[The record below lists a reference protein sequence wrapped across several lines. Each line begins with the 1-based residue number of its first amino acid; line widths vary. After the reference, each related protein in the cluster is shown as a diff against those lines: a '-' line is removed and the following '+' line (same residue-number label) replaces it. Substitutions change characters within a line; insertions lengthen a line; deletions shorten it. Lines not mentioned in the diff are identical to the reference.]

1 MNYINSPLCRYHEAC
16 LLSLSPFSMILF
28 PLAYCPVSNI
38 PTFHMVD
45 RNYPVV
51 SIIPAKLR
59 CIGIADAEI
68 CHSGDI
74 FKIFRSRHCVR
85 DTVLSLQV
93 LKVYTYKPA
102 KNFVLKNHLL
112 NSLSCVRT
120 LVYKTVQISANRIS
134 IHLVFQTKKECRLI
148 PFGFLHS
155 SNLLIG
161 DMF

>member
-1 MNYINSPLCRYHEAC
+1 
-16 LLSLSPFSMILF
+16 MILF

-74 FKIFRSRHCVR
+74 CKIFRSRYCVR
-85 DTVLSLQV
+85 ITVLNLQV

-102 KNFVLKNHLL
+102 KNFAFKNRLI
-112 NSLSCVRT
+112 NSFTFVRT
-120 LVYKTVQISANRIS
+120 LICKIVQISANSTS
-134 IHLVFQTKKECRLI
+134 IQPCIQTKKECRLI
-148 PFGFLHS
+148 PFGFNS
-155 SNLLIG
+155 T
-161 DMF
+161 FF